1 MFKTQ
6 ILGALAVLA
15 LLTLLSALWW
25 HGHARGFAQ
34 AKQLGEQRV
43 SQLQEGFSR
52 LEKQR
57 AERELKTLRELQ
69 QRFER
74 QLAAS
79 LASERNYLVR
89 IERLDAENTQLKRQI
104 DDVTRQWMDEKG
116 RLHPVSCVFTRG
128 FVQHYN
134 TALGVPDAE
143 GAGAPATATGAGKTP
158 RSTGA
163 TDARLRRSDISQRD
177 ILANVTDNGRQCR
190 LWREQVNGLLDY
202 IEGLQQ

>member
-15 LLTLLSALWW
+15 LVAVLSALWW

-34 AKQLGEQRV
+34 AKLLGEQRV
-43 SQLQEGFSR
+43 SQLQEGYSR

-57 AERELKTLRELQ
+57 AERELQTLRELQ

-74 QLAAS
+74 QLAAT
-79 LASERNYLVR
+79 LTSERNYLAH
-89 IERLDAENTQLKRQI
+89 IERLDAENTRLKRQI

-143 GAGAPATATGAGKTP
+143 GAGAAATATGAGKTP
-158 RSTGA
+158 GSTGA
-163 TDARLRRSDISQRD
+163 ADARLRRSDISQHD

-190 LWREQVNGLLDY
+190 IWREQVNGLLDY

>member
-25 HGHARGFAQ
+25 HGHARGFSQ

-79 LASERNYLVR
+79 LASERNYLAR

-143 GAGAPATATGAGKTP
+143 GAGAAATATGAGKTP
-158 RSTGA
+158 ESTGA

-190 LWREQVNGLLDY
+190 IWREQVNGLLDY